1 MHTAKHPLVAA
12 MQTFSWDVVGKTKTT
27 ENNHHTRAMYP
38 ENDYI
43 LQLICNIWMAGR
55 LQSIGIPRMFT
66 LNCKAPALQNQ
77 FCSL

>member
-1 MHTAKHPLVAA
+1 

-38 ENDYI
+38 ENNYI

-55 LQSIGIPRMFT
+55 LQSIGIPRKDVYT
-66 LNCKAPALQNQ
+66 ELQSP
-77 FCSL
+77 CIAKSVL

>member
-38 ENDYI
+38 ENNYI

-55 LQSIGIPRMFT
+55 LQSIGIPRKNVYT
-66 LNCKAPALQNQ
+66 EPQSPCIAKSVL
-77 FCSL
+77 

>member
-38 ENDYI
+38 ENNYI

-55 LQSIGIPRMFT
+55 LQPIGIPRKNVYT
-66 LNCKAPALQNQ
+66 ELQSP
-77 FCSL
+77 CIAKSVL